1 MEKEELKLSKK
12 QEKEQAKILAKE
24 RELHHLEV
32 LKMAKEDAKKEKV
45 APKDA
50 YISLCDVN
58 KIYPNHVQAVHHFNL
73 DIKEKEFVVFVGPSG
88 CGKSTTI
95 RMIAGLEDITSG
107 DLFIGSEYA
116 NNLPPKDRKIG
127 MVFQSY
133 ALFPH
138 MTVYENMAF
147 GLEVLH
153 MNKEEI
159 DKRVRYA
166 GDLLQISEYFDR
178 KPNALSGGQ
187 CQRVALGRAIVADAK
202 IFLMD
207 EPLSNL
213 DAKLRVAMRS
223 EIVRLHRSL
232 NTTTIYVTHDQ
243 TEAMTMADRI
253 VVMNNGYVQQIGSPA
268 EIFNEPKNLFV
279 ATFVGSPSMNLLK
292 GKAIKNEFVLEDGT
306 KLDMGQDFSERIK
319 KFYENEIAICKQK
332 KEDNKELFLRRQKES
347 KRYLKMFKGEEIN
360 TSAASK
366 YLKCLD
372 EESLKLIG
380 VDKSAAIE
388 EILSMKEKNQ
398 FVEKVDA
405 LLKEYLYAYHSLH
418 NPEIMKD
425 VDVLNRLEKVLSQD
439 EIELILGIRPEH
451 IKLGEKSKESI
462 SLKIGVAELLGSE
475 YFIHLPYMDKDLVA
489 KVTADKE
496 IKEGESIDVS
506 FDKKRIHL
514 FDPIGENRLSSKE

>member
-1 MEKEELKLSKK
+1 MDKLTKR
-12 QEKEQAKILAKE
+12 QEKEQAAILAKE

-32 LKMAKEDAKKEKV
+32 LKMAKEEEKKEKI
-45 APKDA
+45 APSDA

-58 KIYPNHVQAVHHFNL
+58 KIYPNHVQAVYHFNL

-88 CGKSTTI
+88 CGKSTTL

-107 DLFIGSEYA
+107 DLYIGKEYA

-138 MTVYENMAF
+138 MSVYENMAF
-147 GLEVLH
+147 GLEVQH
-153 MNKEEI
+153 MDKQEI
-159 DKRVRYA
+159 EKRVRNA
-166 GDLLQISEYFDR
+166 AEILQITEYLDR

-223 EIVRLHRSL
+223 EIVKLHRSL

-253 VVMNNGYVQQIGSPA
+253 VVMNKGYVQQIGKPS
-268 EIFNEPKNLFV
+268 EIFNKPQNLFV

-292 GKAIKNEFVLEDGT
+292 GKAINNDFVLEDGT
-306 KLDMGQDFSERIK
+306 KLDMGKDFTNRIK
-319 KFYENEIAICKQK
+319 KFYENEIALCKQK
-332 KEDNKELFLRRQKES
+332 KEENKELFLRRQKES
-347 KRYLKMFKGEEIN
+347 KRYLAMFKGEEVVPSKV
-360 TSAASK
+360 SA
-366 YLKCLD
+366 YLNCLD
-372 EESLKLIG
+372 DESLKNINVHKEEAIKELVSIT
-380 VDKSAAIE
+380 DKS
-388 EILSMKEKNQ
+388 Q

-405 LLKEYLYAYHSLH
+405 LLKEYLYSYHSLH

-425 VDVLNRLEKVLSQD
+425 VEVLSKLEEVLSLS
-439 EIELILGIRPEH
+439 EIDLILGIRPEH
-451 IKLGEKSKESI
+451 IKVGEKSKESL
-462 SLKIGVAELLGSE
+462 SLKVSVAELLGSE
-475 YFIHLPYMDKDLVA
+475 YYVHLPYLTYDLVA
-489 KVTADKE
+489 KVGAEKE
-496 IKEGESIDVS
+496 IKDNEEIDIS
-506 FDKKRIHL
+506 FDKKNIHL
-514 FDPIGENRLSSKE
+514 FDPISENRLAE